1 MKHLLAVSL
10 LVAGIWI
17 LGDEKSPIESRA
29 EREAKEK
36 IFRLIGK
43 KKPKPVAPK
52 PKPVPRPAPPI
63 MEIDPVDKI
72 KPMPIDRIKP
82 VPVPKPLPPP
92 EKIVKPAP
100 VSPMPIYMPK
110 PRPPVT
116 ILPVE
121 PMPPIVKPKPVPP
134 KLVLPVWLIKS
145 KFKGKISLKEML
157 KQRHSMNHLKNE
169 SCISIGNAI
178 SSNMSAAEAA
188 AINYALKNYVNA
200 SSKNRAAAK
209 ALLDATLAQ
218 QMKNAAARSTVS
230 EACGN
235 LVSERSV
242 DMPAA
247 RMALLKEKMER
258 ILKSSS
264 VSETVK
270 KTVRNTVGSLVKNG
284 GIPTAAG
291 LQTALL
297 KSGVPKTAATA
308 LASSLQNSFGDAG
321 DITALKLAGS
331 DAAQE
336 LVTKY
341 VGRKGAVV
349 INTAIEEYMS
359 AEGNAKTSAEKALDT
374 ALNTYVRDPA
384 SNAALKQAVADVKTG
399 KTPDYQGVGTAL
411 AKHEMDK
418 MIDNSNLSA
427 NQKKLAHA
435 AIAELAGE
443 DDALLNATGEYVKA
457 KLVKKGIPVDKAQN
471 ISGNIQKFLADTG
484 NTAALKA
491 AATEGAQEFVSKC
504 VGKKGAAVI
513 NAAIGTYMSAEGD
526 STSAAEA
533 ALSQAIDSYVRDP
546 ASNAALKK
554 AFSDLKAGNT
564 PDYQSVGTAL
574 AKHEADKLIDS
585 SNLSA
590 NEKKL
595 AHAAIAELAGEN
607 GAFLNATSV
616 HIEAKLI
623 KAGVPADK
631 AKGIAGNMHSFLEN
645 TRNTEALKTAATET
659 VQELVNQYVGGKGA
673 EVINSAIKEY
683 RSAGGSA
690 KSAAEAAL
698 NSALDQYVRDPAS
711 NAALKKAFADLKA
724 GNTIDYKGTA
734 TALARYGADK
744 LIDNSNLSA
753 NQKKL
758 AHAAIAELAGEDGAL
773 LNATGEYIEAKLTKK
788 GIPAES
794 AKSISGNIQKFL
806 ADTGNTEALKAAASE
821 SAQGIVSKY
830 AGEKGAAV
838 INAAIKEY
846 MNATGDAKSAA
857 GAALNTAID
866 KYVKGDDAKKALK
879 DALEKTKN
887 GENVD
892 YKQVGSTVFNSYA
905 LDAIENSNMSDEE
918 KEAAR
923 SAIASLNGEV
933 PWSETGAEAVEAL
946 LIKAGVSKENAGAL
960 AGQIIGFV
968 KGDVGIGDVAKSAV
982 TVFSSAVEKA
992 IDKQLTKWS
1001 KKYPFLGKLFKKF
1014 GIDGKSIVKF
1024 FKDLSLE
1031 KIKNFFKEI
1040 TSKSLDDWIQ
1050 IGKAL
1055 LNKALDKAIQAV
1067 TKYLTKFVGKILE
1080 WLKKKVIAVLSKV
1093 HFLEKYM
1100 EYVKLGVGIAS
1111 DYASQKANEWIK
1123 TGVEQGGAKIRSL
1136 WEKKDQNKKELQ
1148 HAQ

>member
-1 MKHLLAVSL
+1 MKHLLA
-10 LVAGIWI
+10 
-17 LGDEKSPIESRA
+17 
-29 EREAKEK
+29 
-36 IFRLIGK
+36 
-43 KKPKPVAPK
+43 
-52 PKPVPRPAPPI
+52 
-63 MEIDPVDKI
+63 
-72 KPMPIDRIKP
+72 
-82 VPVPKPLPPP
+82 
-92 EKIVKPAP
+92 
-100 VSPMPIYMPK
+100 
-110 PRPPVT
+110 
-116 ILPVE
+116 
-121 PMPPIVKPKPVPP
+121 
-134 KLVLPVWLIKS
+134 
-145 KFKGKISLKEML
+145 
-157 KQRHSMNHLKNE
+157 
-169 SCISIGNAI
+169 
-178 SSNMSAAEAA
+178 
-188 AINYALKNYVNA
+188 
-200 SSKNRAAAK
+200 
-209 ALLDATLAQ
+209 
-218 QMKNAAARSTVS
+218 
-230 EACGN
+230 
-235 LVSERSV
+235 
-242 DMPAA
+242 
-247 RMALLKEKMER
+247 MALLAVSVLVSGAGVSAPTPGQKALND
-258 ILKSSS
+258 LK
-264 VSETVK
+264 
-270 KTVRNTVGSLVKNG
+270 TVGSEALQACVSDHIGTKG
-284 GIPTAAG
+284 AATINSAVQNYMSADG
-291 LQTALL
+291 NAKSAAKTALNTALDRYVRDPASNAAL
-297 KSGVPKTAATA
+297 KEAFSNLEAGKSVDCKKVGGTLARYQADKQIEQSNLSANQKKLAHAAIAELAGQNGALVNATADHVQAKLIKAGVPAESAKSIAGNVKSFLNDTSNTA
-308 LASSLQNSFGDAG
+308 
-321 DITALKLAGS
+321 ALKLAGS
-331 DAAQE
+331 QAAQE

-341 VGRKGAVV
+341 VGRKGAAV

-443 DDALLNATGEYVKA
+443 D
-457 KLVKKGIPVDKAQN
+457 
-471 ISGNIQKFLADTG
+471 
-484 NTAALKA
+484 
-491 AATEGAQEFVSKC
+491 
-504 VGKKGAAVI
+504 
-513 NAAIGTYMSAEGD
+513 
-526 STSAAEA
+526 
-533 ALSQAIDSYVRDP
+533 
-546 ASNAALKK
+546 
-554 AFSDLKAGNT
+554 
-564 PDYQSVGTAL
+564 
-574 AKHEADKLIDS
+574 
-585 SNLSA
+585 
-590 NEKKL
+590 
-595 AHAAIAELAGEN
+595 
-607 GAFLNATSV
+607 
-616 HIEAKLI
+616 
-623 KAGVPADK
+623 
-631 AKGIAGNMHSFLEN
+631 
-645 TRNTEALKTAATET
+645 
-659 VQELVNQYVGGKGA
+659 
-673 EVINSAIKEY
+673 
-683 RSAGGSA
+683 
-690 KSAAEAAL
+690 
-698 NSALDQYVRDPAS
+698 
-711 NAALKKAFADLKA
+711 
-724 GNTIDYKGTA
+724 
-734 TALARYGADK
+734 
-744 LIDNSNLSA
+744 
-753 NQKKL
+753 
-758 AHAAIAELAGEDGAL
+758 GAL

-794 AKSISGNIQKFL
+794 ARSISGNIQKFL

-821 SAQGIVSKY
+821 AAQGIVSKY

-846 MNATGDAKSAA
+846 MSATGDAKSAA

-905 LDAIENSNMSDEE
+905 LDAIEKSNMSDEE

-960 AGQIIGFV
+960 SGQIIGFV

-992 IDKQLTKWS
+992 IDKQLTKWG

-1024 FKDLSLE
+1024 FKNLSLE

-1067 TKYLTKFVGKILE
+1067 TKYLTKLVGEILN

-1100 EYVKLGVGIAS
+1100 EYVKLGVGIVS

>member
-1 MKHLLAVSL
+1 MKHLLA
-10 LVAGIWI
+10 
-17 LGDEKSPIESRA
+17 
-29 EREAKEK
+29 
-36 IFRLIGK
+36 
-43 KKPKPVAPK
+43 
-52 PKPVPRPAPPI
+52 
-63 MEIDPVDKI
+63 
-72 KPMPIDRIKP
+72 
-82 VPVPKPLPPP
+82 
-92 EKIVKPAP
+92 
-100 VSPMPIYMPK
+100 
-110 PRPPVT
+110 
-116 ILPVE
+116 
-121 PMPPIVKPKPVPP
+121 
-134 KLVLPVWLIKS
+134 
-145 KFKGKISLKEML
+145 
-157 KQRHSMNHLKNE
+157 
-169 SCISIGNAI
+169 
-178 SSNMSAAEAA
+178 
-188 AINYALKNYVNA
+188 
-200 SSKNRAAAK
+200 
-209 ALLDATLAQ
+209 
-218 QMKNAAARSTVS
+218 
-230 EACGN
+230 
-235 LVSERSV
+235 
-242 DMPAA
+242 
-247 RMALLKEKMER
+247 MALLAVSVLVSGAGVSAPTPGQKALND
-258 ILKSSS
+258 LK
-264 VSETVK
+264 
-270 KTVRNTVGSLVKNG
+270 TVGSEALQAYVSDHVGTKGAATINSAVQNYMSADGNAKSAAKTALNTALDRYVRDPASNAALKEAFSNLEAGKSVDYKKVGGALARYQADKQIEQSNLSANQKKLAHAAIAELAGQNGALVNATADHVQAKLIKAGVPAESAKSIAGNVKSFLNDTSN
-284 GIPTAAG
+284 TAA
-291 LQTALL
+291 L
-297 KSGVPKTAATA
+297 K
-308 LASSLQNSFGDAG
+308 Q
-321 DITALKLAGS
+321 AGS
-331 DAAQE
+331 QAAQE
-336 LVTKY
+336 LVSTY
-341 VGRKGAVV
+341 VGHKGAEV
-349 INTAIEEYMS
+349 INSAIKEYMS
-359 AEGNAKTSAEKALDT
+359 AEGSAKTAAEKALDT

-574 AKHEADKLIDS
+574 AKHEADKLIDN

-607 GAFLNATSV
+607 GAFLNATSA

-744 LIDNSNLSA
+744 LIDESNLSA

-821 SAQGIVSKY
+821 AAQGIVSKY

-846 MNATGDAKSAA
+846 MSATGDAKSAA

-905 LDAIENSNMSDEE
+905 LDAIEKSNMSDEE

-960 AGQIIGFV
+960 SGQIIGFV
-968 KGDVGIGDVAKSAV
+968 KGDVGIGD
-982 TVFSSAVEKA
+982 VFSSAVEKA
-992 IDKQLTKWS
+992 IDKQLTKWG

-1024 FKDLSLE
+1024 FKNLSLE

-1067 TKYLTKFVGKILE
+1067 TKYLTKLVGEILN

-1100 EYVKLGVGIAS
+1100 EYVKLGVGIVS

>member
-1 MKHLLAVSL
+1 MKHLLA
-10 LVAGIWI
+10 
-17 LGDEKSPIESRA
+17 
-29 EREAKEK
+29 
-36 IFRLIGK
+36 
-43 KKPKPVAPK
+43 
-52 PKPVPRPAPPI
+52 
-63 MEIDPVDKI
+63 
-72 KPMPIDRIKP
+72 
-82 VPVPKPLPPP
+82 
-92 EKIVKPAP
+92 
-100 VSPMPIYMPK
+100 
-110 PRPPVT
+110 
-116 ILPVE
+116 
-121 PMPPIVKPKPVPP
+121 
-134 KLVLPVWLIKS
+134 
-145 KFKGKISLKEML
+145 
-157 KQRHSMNHLKNE
+157 
-169 SCISIGNAI
+169 
-178 SSNMSAAEAA
+178 
-188 AINYALKNYVNA
+188 
-200 SSKNRAAAK
+200 
-209 ALLDATLAQ
+209 
-218 QMKNAAARSTVS
+218 
-230 EACGN
+230 
-235 LVSERSV
+235 
-242 DMPAA
+242 
-247 RMALLKEKMER
+247 MALLAVSVFVSGAGVSAPTPGQKALND
-258 ILKSSS
+258 LK
-264 VSETVK
+264 
-270 KTVRNTVGSLVKNG
+270 TVGSEALQAYVSDHVGTKG
-284 GIPTAAG
+284 AATINSAVQNYMSADG
-291 LQTALL
+291 NAKSAAKTALNTALDRYVRDPASNAAL
-297 KSGVPKTAATA
+297 KEAFSNLEAGKSVDCKKVGGALARYQADKQIEQSNLSANQKKLAHAAIAELAGQNGALVNATADHVQAKLIKAGVPAESAKSIAGNVKIFLNDTSNTA
-308 LASSLQNSFGDAG
+308 
-321 DITALKLAGS
+321 ALKLAGS
-331 DAAQE
+331 QAAQE

-341 VGRKGAVV
+341 VGRKGAAV

-443 DDALLNATGEYVKA
+443 D
-457 KLVKKGIPVDKAQN
+457 
-471 ISGNIQKFLADTG
+471 
-484 NTAALKA
+484 
-491 AATEGAQEFVSKC
+491 
-504 VGKKGAAVI
+504 
-513 NAAIGTYMSAEGD
+513 
-526 STSAAEA
+526 
-533 ALSQAIDSYVRDP
+533 
-546 ASNAALKK
+546 
-554 AFSDLKAGNT
+554 
-564 PDYQSVGTAL
+564 
-574 AKHEADKLIDS
+574 
-585 SNLSA
+585 
-590 NEKKL
+590 
-595 AHAAIAELAGEN
+595 
-607 GAFLNATSV
+607 
-616 HIEAKLI
+616 
-623 KAGVPADK
+623 
-631 AKGIAGNMHSFLEN
+631 
-645 TRNTEALKTAATET
+645 
-659 VQELVNQYVGGKGA
+659 
-673 EVINSAIKEY
+673 
-683 RSAGGSA
+683 
-690 KSAAEAAL
+690 
-698 NSALDQYVRDPAS
+698 
-711 NAALKKAFADLKA
+711 
-724 GNTIDYKGTA
+724 
-734 TALARYGADK
+734 
-744 LIDNSNLSA
+744 
-753 NQKKL
+753 
-758 AHAAIAELAGEDGAL
+758 GAL

-794 AKSISGNIQKFL
+794 ARSISGNIQKFL

-821 SAQGIVSKY
+821 AAQGIVSKY

-887 GENVD
+887 GEKVD

-905 LDAIENSNMSDEE
+905 LDAIEKSNMSDEE

-960 AGQIIGFV
+960 SGQIIGFV

-992 IDKQLTKWS
+992 IDKQLTKWG

-1024 FKDLSLE
+1024 FKNLSLE

-1067 TKYLTKFVGKILE
+1067 TKYLTKLVGEILN